1 MCDKLYVGIAINSA
15 KKPIFTVEHRERL
28 LGKITQEFGDKV
40 EIVRVEGLLA
50 DYAEEND
57 IDFFVRGIRSFSDFD
72 SEFTM
77 GIINRRL
84 AQKETIFLQASSA
97 RVHISS
103 SLIRELSMYESRL
116 SHFVPSAIEDEVYD
130 HLFNHYRNQRLANGQ
145 PASIKNGNG
154 NGSDKK

>member
-1 MCDKLYVGIAINSA
+1 M
-15 KKPIFTVEHRERL
+15 EHRERL
-28 LGKITQEFGDKV
+28 LGKITKRLGSKV

-50 DYAEEND
+50 DYVEQND

-84 AQKETIFLQASSA
+84 AHKETIYLQASSS

-103 SLIRELSMYESRL
+103 SLIRELSMYEAKL
-116 SHFVPSAIEDEVYD
+116 EHFVPKEIEDEVYT
-130 HLFNHYRNQRLANGQ
+130 HLFNHYRTQRELNGQ
-145 PASIKNGNG
+145 APLPKHHSKH
-154 NGSDKK
+154 

>member
-1 MCDKLYVGIAINSA
+1 MLD
-15 KKPIFTVEHRERL
+15 
-28 LGKITQEFGDKV
+28 KITSHLGDKV

-50 DYAEEND
+50 DYVEEKD

-84 AQKETIFLQASSA
+84 AHKETIFLQASSS

-103 SLIRELSMYESRL
+103 SLIRELSMYETKL
-116 SHFVPSAIEDEVYD
+116 DNFVPKEIADEVYD
-130 HLFNHYRNQRLANGQ
+130 HLFKHYHLQRKLNGEK
-145 PASIKNGNG
+145 PLVKKTNNNN
-154 NGSDKK
+154 NGSE

>member
-50 DYAEEND
+50 DYAEDND

-72 SEFTM
+72 TEFTM
-77 GIINRRL
+77 GIVNRRL
-84 AQKETIFLQASSA
+84 A
-97 RVHISS
+97 
-103 SLIRELSMYESRL
+103 
-116 SHFVPSAIEDEVYD
+116 
-130 HLFNHYRNQRLANGQ
+130 
-145 PASIKNGNG
+145 
-154 NGSDKK
+154 

>member
-50 DYAEEND
+50 NYAEDND

-103 SLIRELSMYESRL
+103 SLIRELSMYETKL
-116 SHFVPSAIEDEVYD
+116 AHFVPSAIEDEVYD
-130 HLFNHYRNQRLANGQ
+130 YLFEHYRR
-145 PASIKNGNG
+145 
-154 NGSDKK
+154 

>member
-1 MCDKLYVGIAINSA
+1 M
-15 KKPIFTVEHRERL
+15 EHREKL
-28 LGKITQEFGDKV
+28 LDKITSHLGDKV

-50 DYAEEND
+50 DYVEEKN

-84 AQKETIFLQASSA
+84 AQKETIFLQASSS

-103 SLIRELSMYESRL
+103 SLIRELSMYETKL
-116 SHFVPSAIEDEVYD
+116 DNFVPKEIADEVYD
-130 HLFNHYRNQRLANGQ
+130 HLFKHYHLQRELNGEK
-145 PASIKNGNG
+145 PFVKKNNKNGA
-154 NGSDKK
+154 